1 MMREG
6 ITINELSKMANVTV
20 RTIRFYT
27 DEGVLDEPAGR
38 DRYARYTRRHF
49 LQLNVARALKE
60 RFYPLRVIRDRMA
73 SMTESELEQIGGP
86 IPAHIEA
93 RFAEAEDAV
102 MPMKAANA
110 YQSLKLNSTLV
121 LSSRNM
127 YAADVSDERTI
138 ADMALHE
145 TVLPPPDVSAI
156 TDVAPQSYA
165 GPSAIRASAA
175 VGDMWHRVAVAPG
188 IELHIREDAMQ
199 ESAGEIRRIIASLR
213 KR

>member
-1 MMREG
+1 
-6 ITINELSKMANVTV
+6 
-20 RTIRFYT
+20 
-27 DEGVLDEPAGR
+27 
-38 DRYARYTRRHF
+38 
-49 LQLNVARALKE
+49 
-60 RFYPLRVIRDRMA
+60 RDRMA
-73 SMTESELEQIGGP
+73 SMTESELEQLGGP

-102 MPMKAANA
+102 MPMRVANA
-110 YQSLKLNSTLV
+110 YQSLKLHSNLFFST
-121 LSSRNM
+121 SNM
-127 YAADVSDERTI
+127 YAADSPEERII

-145 TVLPPPDVSAI
+145 SVLPTPDVSAI
-156 TDVAPQSYA
+156 TDAAAQSYA
-165 GPSAIRASAA
+165 GNSAIRASAA

>member
-1 MMREG
+1 
-6 ITINELSKMANVTV
+6 
-20 RTIRFYT
+20 
-27 DEGVLDEPAGR
+27 
-38 DRYARYTRRHF
+38 
-49 LQLNVARALKE
+49 VARALKE

-145 TVLPPPDVSAI
+145 TVLPLPDVSAI

>member
-1 MMREG
+1 
-6 ITINELSKMANVTV
+6 
-20 RTIRFYT
+20 
-27 DEGVLDEPAGR
+27 
-38 DRYARYTRRHF
+38 
-49 LQLNVARALKE
+49 
-60 RFYPLRVIRDRMA
+60 MA
-73 SMTESELEQIGGP
+73 SMTESELEQLGGP

-102 MPMKAANA
+102 VPMRVANV
-110 YQSLKLNSTLV
+110 YQSLNSNLLFATNDL
-121 LSSRNM
+121 
-127 YAADVSDERTI
+127 YAAESSEERII

-145 TVLPPPDVSAI
+145 SVLPPPEVSAI
-156 TDVAPQSYA
+156 TDTVAQSYA